1 MVKYTRK
8 NSVFNLGYHLVFC
21 PKYRK
26 PFLMKFENMIKK
38 SFHLSSIKMQFM
50 IEEIDIMPDHVHIF
64 IKCTSINTNLA
75 KIVQHLKG
83 FSSYTIRKRFSTM
96 KRYKAFWSPSF
107 FAESIGNMSEKTIRK
122 YIKNQKVNVK
132 SNYRYK
138 NIIKRL
144 NILKSNHYDKE
155 KNTSDAEK
163 RSEKAVLCQST
174 TSNTAQQKDPCDLQQ
189 CIILLEKLDEST

>member
-1 MVKYTRK
+1 
-8 NSVFNLGYHLVFC
+8 
-21 PKYRK
+21 
-26 PFLMKFENMIKK
+26 MKFENMIKK

-138 NIIKRL
+138 NI
-144 NILKSNHYDKE
+144 LKSNHYDKE